1 VPVYFADTSALAKR
15 YINEA
20 GSAWLRGL
28 LNPST
33 GCETFIV
40 RLAAVEL
47 IAAITRRERTGSL
60 SSADAAAARAAFRAD
75 LTAEYQ
81 VVEVTEALIE
91 RAMALAEAHG
101 VRGYDAL
108 HLAAALE
115 VNALLV
121 TSALPPL
128 VLVSADTELN
138 GAAMAAGMVVED
150 PNAHP

>member
-1 VPVYFADTSALAKR
+1 MPVYFADTSALAKR
-15 YINEA
+15 YISET

-28 LNPST
+28 LDPAT
-33 GCETFIV
+33 GAESFIV

-47 IAAITRRERTGSL
+47 MAAITRRERAGSL
-60 SSADAAAARAAFRAD
+60 SPLDALAARAAFRQD
-75 LTAEYQ
+75 LAVEYQ

-101 VRGYDAL
+101 VRGYDAVQ
-108 HLAAALE
+108 LAAALE

-121 TSALPPL
+121 ASGLPPL

-138 GAAMAAGMVVED
+138 AAATATGLTVED
-150 PNAHP
+150 PNSHP